1 MENDFLSE
9 QDEIEIPGNYM
20 KLRDGFNR
28 FRILGKKVSGYE
40 YWTINKKPI
49 RSKEMFESTPDI
61 KKGEKVKEF
70 WAMPVWNY
78 EAFQDKNKKWQGM
91 VQILEITQS
100 TIRSAIKG
108 FIKNPKWGLPYN
120 YDIAIDKAG
129 EMLETTYQIQAEP
142 PLSEVAEN
150 IKQAYTEKSI
160 NLEALFAND
169 GKGEDPF
176 KA

>member
-1 MENDFLSE
+1 
-9 QDEIEIPGNYM
+9 
-20 KLRDGFNR
+20 
-28 FRILGKKVSGYE
+28 
-40 YWTINKKPI
+40 
-49 RSKEMFESTPDI
+49 
-61 KKGEKVKEF
+61 
-70 WAMPVWNY
+70 
-78 EAFQDKNKKWQGM
+78 M